1 MRQPGAVGILTAGL
15 KGEKRKMALETEIKF
30 LDVDHAQLRKRL
42 AELCAVRLDRGFEAN
57 VVYDDATRSLK
68 ARGTLLRLREQN
80 NRFLLTL
87 KTASTTTSAMAK
99 VYDEA
104 ETEVLNALATRQLL
118 AGLGYLPVLRYE
130 KVREKWRLH
139 DCEVCLDTLPFGLFA
154 EIEGDE
160 ADIVV
165 CAQALDLPQSAASK
179 ATYHDLNR
187 LHREAQGLPPD
198 ESFVFD
204 DDDKAKILSRRATD

>member
-1 MRQPGAVGILTAGL
+1 
-15 KGEKRKMALETEIKF
+15 MALETEIKF
-30 LDVDHAQLRKRL
+30 LNIDHAQLRKRL
-42 AELCAVRLDRGFEAN
+42 ADLNANCLGRGFESN
-57 VVYDDATRSLK
+57 VVYDDAARSLR

-87 KTASTTTSAMAK
+87 KTAASTSSAMAK
-99 VYDEA
+99 IYEEA
-104 ETEVLNALATRQLL
+104 ETEVLNAPATRELL

-139 DCEVCLDTLPFGLFA
+139 DCEVCLDTLPFGCFA
-154 EIEGDE
+154 EIEGCE
-160 ADIVV
+160 QDILTCV
-165 CAQALDLPQSAASK
+165 QALGLPQSEASK

-187 LHREAQGLPPD
+187 QHREAQGLTPD

-204 DDDKAKILSRRATD
+204 DAAKAKILSRRATD

>member
-1 MRQPGAVGILTAGL
+1 
-15 KGEKRKMALETEIKF
+15 MALETEIKF
-30 LDVDHAQLRKRL
+30 LNVDHEDLRKRL
-42 AELCAVRLDRGFEAN
+42 VGLGAHFLSRGFEAN
-57 VVYDDATRSLK
+57 VVYDDASRNLL

-87 KTASTTTSAMAK
+87 KTASTQGSALAK

-104 ETEVLNALATRQLL
+104 ETEVLNAPATRELL

-130 KVREKWRLH
+130 KVREKWRLQG
-139 DCEVCLDTLPFGLFA
+139 CEICLDTLPFGSFA
-154 EIEGDE
+154 EIEGCE
-160 ADIVV
+160 QDILA
-165 CAQALDLPQSAASK
+165 CAKALGLPQSAASK

-187 LHREAQGLPPD
+187 LHRETLGLPPD

-204 DDDKAKILSRRATD
+204 DAAKAKILARRATD